1 MDKKIAHTK
10 AGSKGN
16 NNFKDNSLVNQ
27 RNKLLDYLKEH
38 GSITSNEARTLLDI
52 YYPPARIFE
61 LKSEGYLIN
70 TVWVTWS
77 SDYGIK
83 HRIAKYVLTQL
94 EPLENVKKSE
104 VLQ

>member
-10 AGSKGN
+10 AGSNGN

-38 GSITSNEARTLLDI
+38 GSITSNEARILLDI
-52 YYPPARIFE
+52 YYPPARVFE

-70 TVWVTWS
+70 TVWVTWLS
-77 SDYGIK
+77 EYGIK
-83 HRIAKYVLTQL
+83 HRIAKYVLTQAK
-94 EPLENVKKSE
+94 PLESANESE